1 MLKALAA
8 IVARALAAAGRVTLV
23 PIIEGGKLVWRTVR
37 SALVPPDPVGE
48 AKAAFEAEAQRVVEA
63 PAPVTFDML
72 EPAKQWG
79 LAAAEHLQPS
89 GDSEIPPGTLDRA
102 ALAYLDGLTPQ
113 ERATLLSYEP
123 RDVGEHLLGER
134 ALKGLPK
141 PPKPAEFAAIEGQA
155 AAASAAA
162 TRAEMEVDEAQI
174 ALINLVFDDILD
186 EQLPRAA

>member
-1 MLKALAA
+1 MVLAL
-8 IVARALAAAGRVTLV
+8 VRALAAAGRFTWVSV
-23 PIIEGGKLVWRTVR
+23 WEGGRLVSRLVRT
-37 SALVPPDPVGE
+37 ALTPPDPVGE
-48 AKAAFEAEAQRVVEA
+48 AEAAFEAEAQRAPEA

-72 EPAKQWG
+72 EPAEQWG

-113 ERATLLSYEP
+113 ERATLLTYEP
-123 RDVGEHLLGER
+123 RYVGEHLLGER

-141 PPKPAEFAAIEGQA
+141 PPTPAELAAIEGQA

-162 TRAEMEVDEAQI
+162 TRAEMEVDEARI
-174 ALINLVFDDILD
+174 ALVNAVFDDILD
-186 EQLPRAA
+186 EPLPRAA